1 MQNSTEPCRDQYEQQ
16 LIHNDEVQRIPEVL
30 HKSVC
35 SDLFVLKHLSLLVR
49 QWTNKPFWFQEM
61 IDKGRPDRKDRSEKG
76 RPRLAGNQ
84 IAFCRIASIN

>member
-49 QWTNKPFWFQEM
+49 Q
-61 IDKGRPDRKDRSEKG
+61 
-76 RPRLAGNQ
+76 
-84 IAFCRIASIN
+84 